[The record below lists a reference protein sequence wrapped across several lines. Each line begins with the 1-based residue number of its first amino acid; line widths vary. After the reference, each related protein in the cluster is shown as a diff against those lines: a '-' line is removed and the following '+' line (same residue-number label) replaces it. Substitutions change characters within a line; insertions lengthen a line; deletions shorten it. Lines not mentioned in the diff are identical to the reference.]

1 MRVVTSSGFSFTG
14 AVLQGITDSLATAPY
29 LIHKHMYCLTY
40 GTRVSFL

>member
-29 LIHKHMYCLTY
+29 VIHKHIYCLTY
-40 GTRVSFL
+40 GTTVSFL